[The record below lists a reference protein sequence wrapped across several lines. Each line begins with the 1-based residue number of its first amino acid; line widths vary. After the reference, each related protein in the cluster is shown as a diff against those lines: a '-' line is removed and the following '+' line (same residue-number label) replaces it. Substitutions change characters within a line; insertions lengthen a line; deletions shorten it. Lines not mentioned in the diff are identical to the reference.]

1 MNSKNVNSI
10 KVNYEHRTLT
20 YEVVFFT
27 RLNDLRSPGV
37 YGDKRTAGSN
47 IGDGWNDEYDIRHLL
62 NENVDGF
69 IKQLD
74 RGGYDY
80 ELITEKDL
88 ETA

>member
-10 KVNYEHRTLT
+10 KVNYEHRTLI

-37 YGDKRTAGSN
+37 YGDKRTVGNN
-47 IGDGWNDEYDIRHLL
+47 IGDGWNDEYDIRHIL
-62 NENVDGF
+62 NENVDAF

-80 ELITEKDL
+80 ELIFEKDL